1 MPIVDAKN
9 SVVSKEV
16 YVGPDGL
23 THFEVT
29 TKDKSGHPVTDLSV
43 PVVAS
48 VIGTADGTGTF
59 IAFFS
64 I

>member
-1 MPIVDAKN
+1 MDPKN
-9 SVVSKEV
+9 SGVSKEV

-29 TKDKSGHPVTDLSV
+29 TRDKAGNPVSDFSV

-48 VIGTADGTGTF
+48 VINNADGSGKLLLLL
-59 IAFFS
+59 
-64 I
+64 